1 MFRLLSPFFCEKKV
15 VEVKG
20 ADDTLTRISSNFKLV
35 AAPENLKTLKTFI
48 QKLKTKFK
56 IWNF

>member
-1 MFRLLSPFFCEKKV
+1 MFRLVSPFFCGKKV

-35 AAPENLKTLKTFI
+35 AAPENLKIL
-48 QKLKTKFK
+48 
-56 IWNF
+56 

>member
-1 MFRLLSPFFCEKKV
+1 MFTLLSPFFCGRKKV

-35 AAPENLKTLKTFI
+35 AAPENLKIL
-48 QKLKTKFK
+48 
-56 IWNF
+56 